1 MSFEFNI
8 DEILEIAEQIE
19 RNGARFYRNAAQK
32 IPNVDKKR
40 LLINLAEMEDN
51 HEQIFKTMRKNLS
64 EDEKM
69 MTSFDP
75 EDETSSYLKA
85 LADTRIF
92 YEKEIDFSS
101 IKEILKSA
109 ITAEKDSIVFYL
121 GMKDVVSDHIG
132 KDKIDAIIREE
143 MSHIKLL
150 SKELIAYNSE

>member
-32 IPNVDKKR
+32 IANVDKKR
-40 LLINLAEMEDN
+40 LLVNIAKMEDD
-51 HEQIFKTMRKNLS
+51 HEQIFKTMRKSLS

-75 EDETSSYLKA
+75 ENESSGYLKA

-121 GMKDVVSDHIG
+121 GMKDVISDHIG
-132 KDKIDAIIREE
+132 KDKLDAIIREE